1 MAGLI
6 AKNRL
11 LLAQARNWSALSAR
25 SYGGGHSDSHLTL
38 PQQKVDIGAREIVG
52 HGANGEVT
60 YFDSVMSPFP
70 AIVGVVLVCVSMG
83 VWGYLWMKNVVYGPL
98 PDTITN
104 EEKQKAQI
112 DRQIALRMQPIEG
125 LASKYDYEQG
135 KWK

>member
-1 MAGLI
+1 MEVEAP
-6 AKNRL
+6 
-11 LLAQARNWSALSAR
+11 
-25 SYGGGHSDSHLTL
+25 T
-38 PQQKVDIGAREIVG
+38 
-52 HGANGEVT
+52 GEWK
-60 YFDSVMSPFP
+60 S
-70 AIVGVVLVCVSMG
+70 IVGVVLVCVSMG